1 MVSIQA
7 FIRGSW
13 RTGALGIRKSQHSPA
28 LKPAQLC
35 LVVRDI
41 NMLLVVT
48 DDERTE
54 DMMWKELDKVDL
66 VIHNTTQC
74 THYLLHA
81 EGTLFFKYTW
91 EHLPKLTIF
100 CWVKN

>member
-1 MVSIQA
+1 
-7 FIRGSW
+7 
-13 RTGALGIRKSQHSPA
+13 
-28 LKPAQLC
+28 
-35 LVVRDI
+35 
-41 NMLLVVT
+41 MLLVVT
-48 DDERTE
+48 NDERTE

-91 EHLPKLTIF
+91 EHLPKVTIF
-100 CWVKN
+100 YWVKN